1 MRTLLAAFVLL
12 LTSTV
17 SAQVIQIANL
27 QDALTLKN
35 DIGDKYLHLDS
46 SVKGTPFI
54 QKELQNATIQGNK
67 LKARYNANQ
76 DYMELDRDGKT
87 VFFLPAIEYRFEV
100 IFTDLNISYKAF
112 EHEKLKYKFFKILA
126 RKDKAFLLSKEFVKF
141 KPESKPKTN
150 FEVYKPAKF
159 ERKKDTYF
167 IKFKDKDMVVELP
180 TKKSKF
186 LKVFGN
192 KASNIKSFLKKER
205 INIKKEKDLIK
216 VFNYFNT
223 L

>member
-1 MRTLLAAFVLL
+1 MKRLIILLVML
-12 LTSTV
+12 S
-17 SAQVIQIANL
+17 SISYGQVMQISNL

-35 DIGDKYLHLDS
+35 DIGDKYLHLDPN
-46 SVKGTPFI
+46 VKGTPFI
-54 QKELQNATIQGNK
+54 QKELQNVTIQGNK

-141 KPESKPKTN
+141 KPESKPKSN
-150 FEVYKPAKF
+150 FEIYKPAKF

-186 LKVFGN
+186 AKVFGD
-192 KASNIKSFLKKER
+192 KASKIKAFLKKER